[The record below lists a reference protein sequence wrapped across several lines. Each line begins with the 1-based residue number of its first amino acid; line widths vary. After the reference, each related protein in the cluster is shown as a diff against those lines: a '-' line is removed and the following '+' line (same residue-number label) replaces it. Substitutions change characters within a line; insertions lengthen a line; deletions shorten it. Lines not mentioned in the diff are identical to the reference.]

1 MPSSTNSVSNG
12 PVAPSRSANRHL
24 AAPLCCAKCGK
35 CSKFINLLS
44 VDELGAILVED
55 TEVHTRY
62 ESMRML
68 RTSVI
73 HLSTTQLEAELP
85 HRFHQTCVH

>member
-1 MPSSTNSVSNG
+1 MHFASKPAPRCSLVLCKVWVS
-12 PVAPSRSANRHL
+12 R
-24 AAPLCCAKCGK
+24 
-35 CSKFINLLS
+35 FINLLS